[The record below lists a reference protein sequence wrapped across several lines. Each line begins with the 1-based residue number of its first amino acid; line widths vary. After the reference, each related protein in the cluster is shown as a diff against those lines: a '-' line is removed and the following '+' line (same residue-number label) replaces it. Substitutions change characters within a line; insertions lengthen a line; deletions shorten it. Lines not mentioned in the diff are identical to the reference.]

1 MVWTQYFVPL
11 NSPDLNPTDYF
22 VWGVVGSKAN
32 EHRVASRD
40 TPKHQIT
47 EVTDSIDKEGWHVR
61 ARASGPVSRRSLIG
75 RVITLVHTWL
85 RIGVVMMLRCYNAVF
100 RYIFLS
106 MTFLTC
112 WQIFPDYAAPPC
124 RSHLWK
130 GWEVCCGKPVE
141 VCHLRPRYEVP
152 VMQYDTL
159 VPAFGAVVRRHTD
172 RILLRRGTR
181 NVRSSVR

>member
-1 MVWTQYFVPL
+1 MFQQSSAFPHTARKSQAWCVRNLQMVWTQYFVPL

-85 RIGVVMMLRCYNAVF
+85 KIGVVMMLRCYNAVF

-124 RSHLWK
+124 M
-130 GWEVCCGKPVE
+130 V
-141 VCHLRPRYEVP
+141 
-152 VMQYDTL
+152 L
-159 VPAFGAVVRRHTD
+159 VFSTD
-172 RILLRRGTR
+172 RCALPFNL
-181 NVRSSVR
+181 SY